1 MKKINIAIVGC
12 GAISYVTFPGYLKH
26 PSSEIYALCDPL
38 PERAR
43 GAAKSI
49 GIDPI
54 IYSNYEDVLNDS
66 KIDAVELLTPTHLH
80 PQQSIDALNAGKH
93 VSTQKPI
100 GPKVSDADAVGKVAN
115 NSAAM
120 FRVTENFLYY
130 PPLIKAKE
138 LIESGS
144 IGELSSIRMRTF
156 LGKLDP
162 NSLITPT
169 EDAMKW
175 RGNPKDNPG
184 GLLYDSGWHKF
195 ATAIWIAGEAES
207 VSAII
212 SETDDFYLEAPAAVI
227 WKHKNQ
233 NCIGILESVYAS
245 EMKIRGKYYPVDDFF
260 EFQGSK
266 GSIWVTRSTGE
277 MYDLPPVMLFKGN
290 ETHSFNVPSDW
301 LEGFNGAAGAFID
314 SIIEGKQELMD
325 AEMAKHTLQLT
336 LAPYLSS
343 NSKTHVNPSTILD

>member
-43 GAAKSI
+43 AAAKSI

-115 NSAAM
+115 SSAAM

-130 PPLIKAKE
+130 PPLIKAKK

-156 LGKLDP
+156 LG
-162 NSLITPT
+162 NLI
-169 EDAMKW
+169 
-175 RGNPKDNPG
+175 R
-184 GLLYDSGWHKF
+184 
-195 ATAIWIAGEAES
+195 
-207 VSAII
+207 
-212 SETDDFYLEAPAAVI
+212 
-227 WKHKNQ
+227 
-233 NCIGILESVYAS
+233 
-245 EMKIRGKYYPVDDFF
+245 
-260 EFQGSK
+260 
-266 GSIWVTRSTGE
+266 
-277 MYDLPPVMLFKGN
+277 
-290 ETHSFNVPSDW
+290 TH
-301 LEGFNGAAGAFID
+301 
-314 SIIEGKQELMD
+314 
-325 AEMAKHTLQLT
+325 
-336 LAPYLSS
+336 
-343 NSKTHVNPSTILD
+343 